1 MVKQRKNSGFT
12 LAEMLIVVALIA
24 ILMGVAFI
32 AVQTHQRSM
41 TQLEYDTIA
50 KEIFIAAQNHLTG
63 AESLGLVKATNPK
76 GIVGT
81 STEDEKYDSAEAEDK
96 IYYLVVN
103 GGSSAEA
110 SDMLSLMLPFGAIDP
125 TIYYNG
131 SYIIRYQPSSARV
144 LDVFYSDPAKTTAL
158 TIRGVSLSG
167 EDYATLMDSYRDLLN
182 QNPAVNHKSDRQRY
196 KGQYVVGWYGGEDA
210 NPPRGKELKEPE
222 LVIHNEEKLW
232 LEVTDPNTDE
242 HSIKLIITGS
252 TSGAKKAID
261 LSDPAESDSDRVES
275 DTSPYKVI
283 LDDITTAGLHFAEL
297 KANNKVSFVPGENL
311 IIEAVAYNNKALT
324 NIAYSGKKTTNSLFA
339 ELTDDD
345 PDNYQFD
352 TAVINNIRHLENLDA
367 LVSNFAVTAN
377 AAENGLETFSIAK
390 AKQTSDMIWK
400 DSDAQTNDFVSR
412 IKTLNSVTDEP
423 SIWLLDG
430 ESAATTAGKYYPVSP
445 DYALTY
451 DGQGNSVL
459 NLDIN
464 FSGPAGMFGMLDK
477 DALESGTFEIKN
489 VIVRNTGT
497 DGADKDFEIKSTG
510 GSAGGLVGSMTGGTV
525 TNCGAA
531 VYVNGAAAGGLIGSA
546 EGVTVTGSYSGG
558 HTKDGKYLDIVTEAT
573 AARVNVIA
581 TGNAGGLIGSMTGGS
596 AIDCYSTCSVK
607 GGKAGGF
614 AGSASGDIS
623 NSYCTG
629 LVLGTG
635 EVKDSSAVKAFV
647 GSVNSD
653 NAVAVSDCWYYSS
666 INDNYY
672 ATLNADNKDG
682 MKELGDSLAIP
693 FDKDR
698 LNADDTI
705 TTAFQA
711 YQAFLGDEF
720 KPDKAEPYD
729 EYLTNHYQRTGET
742 GKTDYPLK
750 TIKQLDSLAPDFL
763 AVHYGDW
770 PAPEILVVNPR
781 T

>member
-1 MVKQRKNSGFT
+1 MVKKRKHGGFT
-12 LAEMLIVVALIA
+12 LAEMLIVVAILI
-24 ILMGVAFI
+24 ILFAVAFI
-32 AVQTHQRSM
+32 MVQNHQRSM

-76 GIVGT
+76 GIVGN
-81 STEDEKYDSAEAEDK
+81 STEDEKNDSAEAEDK

-158 TIRGVSLSG
+158 TIRGVSLG
-167 EDYATLMDSYRDLLN
+167 QGDYATLMGSYRDLLN
-182 QNPAVNHKSDRQRY
+182 QNPAVNHKSDRQRF

-232 LEVTDPNTDE
+232 LEVTDPNTEE

-261 LSDPAESDSDRVES
+261 LSDPAESDKDRVES
-275 DTSPYKVI
+275 GTSPYKVI

-297 KANNKVSFVPGENL
+297 KADQGNFVPGENL

-339 ELTDDD
+339 ELRAAADDD
-345 PDNYQFD
+345 TGD
-352 TAVINNIRHLENLDA
+352 TAVIGNIRHLENLDA
-367 LVSNFAVTAN
+367 RVSNFAVAGN
-377 AAENGLETFSIAK
+377 AAGDGLETFSVK
-390 AKQTSDMIWK
+390 EAKQISDMNWK
-400 DSDAQTNDFVSR
+400 DNDAQTNDFVSG
-412 IKTLNSVTDEP
+412 IKTLNNSSDEP
-423 SIWLLDG
+423 SIWLWDG

-445 DYALTY
+445 DYAINY
-451 DGQGNSVL
+451 DGQGHSVM
-459 NLDIN
+459 NLDIDHDGN
-464 FSGPAGMFGMLDK
+464 AGMFGTLDGSNK
-477 DALESGTFEIKN
+477 KIEN
-489 VIVRNTGT
+489 VIVRNSIE
-497 DGADKDFEIKSTG
+497 DDSALEIKGG
-510 GSAGGLVGSMTGGTV
+510 GSAGGLVGSMTGGEV
-525 TNCGAA
+525 TNCAAA
-531 VYVNGAAAGGLIGSA
+531 VYVNGTTAAGGLIGYA
-546 EGVTVTGSYSGG
+546 DGVEVKDSYAGG
-558 HTKDGKYLDIVTEAT
+558 HTKHDPINHTDHSGYLTGTSGE
-573 AARVNVIA
+573 ARVNVIA
-581 TGNAGGLIGSMTGGS
+581 TGDSGSAGGLIGSMTVDSGGKGS
-596 AIDCYSTCSVK
+596 ATNCYSTCSVM
-607 GGKAGGF
+607 GATAGGF
-614 AGSASGDIS
+614 AGTAGGEIT
-623 NSYCTG
+623 NCYCTG

-635 EVKDSSAVKAFV
+635 DDPAFKAFV
-647 GSVNSD
+647 GSGGATGTGN
-653 NAVAVSDCWYYSS
+653 WYYSI

-672 ATLNADNKDG
+672 AALNADNKDG

-711 YQAFLGDEF
+711 YQTFLGDEF
-720 KPDKAEPYD
+720 KPDEAKPYD
-729 EYLTNHYQRTGET
+729 GFLTNHYKGNEQ
-742 GKTDYPLK
+742 TDYPLK
-750 TIKQLDSLAPDFL
+750 TIQQLDSSAPDYL
-763 AVHYGDW
+763 AVHCGDW
-770 PAPEILVVNPR
+770 PAPEVLVVNPS
-781 T
+781 